1 MGKAKIRF
9 GLELRPIHQK
19 NKTNTKRKSAAAAAA
34 LKKLRQPSKAARM
47 SGPAFRDMPS
57 SNQSLLTAV
66 YVADA
71 SKDMSDVMKDRKSK

>member
-47 SGPAFRDMPS
+47 SRPAFRHIHAQVQPVPIKRRVCRWRRS
-57 SNQSLLTAV
+57 ERHEGQ
-66 YVADA
+66 
-71 SKDMSDVMKDRKSK
+71 